1 MLYRTDGCGR
11 SYAGFDAFPTYF
23 IYGGLVFAVR
33 PAAPLAIDS
42 SVIWGRVTL
51 PLWPT
56 VLGPSQPLVYAAY
69 PLGNSVARYT
79 YICGLRW
86 RAPFFQPLSFP
97 LFVEL
102 SRGVSN
108 MIVGS
113 VVVERAF
120 YR

>member
-1 MLYRTDGCGR
+1 LR
-11 SYAGFDAFPTYF
+11 F
-23 IYGGLVFAVR
+23 
-33 PAAPLAIDS
+33 
-42 SVIWGRVTL
+42 
-51 PLWPT
+51 T
-56 VLGPSQPLVYAAY
+56 VACA
-69 PLGNSVARYT
+69 
-79 YICGLRW
+79 
-86 RAPFFQPLSFP
+86 FQPLSFP